1 MVKYLVSQV
10 STNVNQRLKL
20 IDMFGPDV
28 ECTVAL
34 IALYNQDA
42 EMLRLLCKDLGAI
55 VDEKIWIDGE
65 LRSYHGLVPVD
76 YYRHYELLNAEQRHY
91 HYYLP
96 NLGQHILLLS
106 QPCNPLCW

>member
-55 VDEKIWIDGE
+55 VDEKIWIDGKPKMFIMTIE
-65 LRSYHGLVPVD
+65 FRVDLRNYTNS
-76 YYRHYELLNAEQRHY
+76 
-91 HYYLP
+91 
-96 NLGQHILLLS
+96 LS
-106 QPCNPLCW
+106 I

>member
-55 VDEKIWIDGE
+55 VDEKIWIDGKPTTIVHAA
-65 LRSYHGLVPVD
+65 LAI
-76 YYRHYELLNAEQRHY
+76 AEK
-91 HYYLP
+91 
-96 NLGQHILLLS
+96 
-106 QPCNPLCW
+106 